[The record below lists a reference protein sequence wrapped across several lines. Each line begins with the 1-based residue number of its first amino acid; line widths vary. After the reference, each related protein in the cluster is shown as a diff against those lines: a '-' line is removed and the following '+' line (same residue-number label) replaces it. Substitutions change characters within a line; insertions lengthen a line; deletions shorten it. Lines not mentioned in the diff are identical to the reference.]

1 VLGCALPPMTK
12 PAWYRSRRLK
22 IALVAVIATL
32 VGVGIGV
39 DIWSKSR
46 VRAFAKASEPAWEAE
61 RARLELLDNPSD
73 PTVKD
78 ACAPAYLA
86 AGVDLGASGRPI
98 GLALGGS
105 PKEKITDE
113 ARAIVAAEK
122 GAIDAFLKASR
133 CGKYTPKPNE
143 AWVTY
148 GRLYPFFIAGRLVIV
163 DGRIRAEDGDL
174 DAALDR
180 LLAAVKAG
188 TDLEQGTLMA
198 GVHGVAVSAPAL
210 STIAWL
216 VSEGRLSEAQRDRVE
231 RLLLAL
237 APRMPTMADGV
248 QKQRLL
254 LHQIATEAL
263 ATGKA
268 PENARPSAD
277 NPGRFVAAALPPLA
291 ILADALWKQDR
302 FLGHV
307 QDFAR
312 EDRDPILFV
321 TRMANAEPR
330 AKSRVLTGFDFPP
343 YGLMQKAHNLCI
355 PQAWTKMILTAL
367 TLEKAPS
374 IPAALPPMEDPC
386 GAGSLLYFTGA
397 TGSYVLASTG
407 KDGTISDDDLRL
419 ERAPKPPPPAL

>member
-1 VLGCALPPMTK
+1 MTK

-46 VRAFAKASEPAWEAE
+46 VRAFAKASAPAWDAE
-61 RARLELLDNPSD
+61 RARLESLDNPTD

-78 ACAPAYLA
+78 PCAPAYLA
-86 AGVDLGASGRPI
+86 VGVDLGASGRAI
-98 GLALGGS
+98 GLALRRS
-105 PKEKITDE
+105 LKEKVPDD
-113 ARAIVAAEK
+113 ARAIVAGEK

-133 CGKYTPKPNE
+133 CGKYTPKPDE

-163 DGRIRAEDGDL
+163 DARVRAEEGDL
-174 DAALDR
+174 DASLDR
-180 LLAAVKAG
+180 LLAAIKAG

-198 GVHGVAVSAPAL
+198 SVHGVAVSAPAL
-210 STIAWL
+210 ETLAALIA
-216 VSEGRLSEAQRDRVE
+216 EGRLSEAQRDRVE

-237 APRMPTMADGV
+237 APRMPSMEDGILR
-248 QKQRLL
+248 QRLI

-268 PENARPSAD
+268 PANARPSAD
-277 NPGRFVAAALPPLA
+277 NPGRFVAAVLPPLA

-302 FLGHV
+302 FLARV

-312 EDRDPILFV
+312 DDRDPLLFV

-343 YGLMQKAHNLCI
+343 YGLMQKGHNLCI
-355 PQAWTKMILTAL
+355 PRAWTKMILTAL
-367 TLEKAPS
+367 TVEKAPS
-374 IPAALPPMEDPC
+374 VPASLPPMDDPC

-397 TGSYVLASTG
+397 TGGYVLASTG

-419 ERAPKPPPPAL
+419 ERAPKPAPPAL